1 MKKKT
6 KIRLIVA
13 VAAAIG
19 ITGICAYS
27 ILNTKKAY
35 DYTDYYVDTP
45 ATNETNKDEEAS
57 EKELSLPLL
66 KKTNPDVV
74 GIIESDDR
82 VIYEP
87 VVQAPDNDYYVRR
100 NIERKYAA
108 AGIPYI
114 SGDGNIN
121 AKNVVIYG
129 HSSTRSNIIFTPLM
143 DYINSDYYMKHP
155 TFRFITEEETRTY
168 QIFAV
173 MNIDL
178 NNLDHS
184 LEFTQSSWRSNNDFQ
199 AFISNTTNNSLYRT
213 GASVS
218 NDDEL
223 MTLVTCDTRDG
234 NKRIIVIG
242 KKVA

>member
-1 MKKKT
+1 MKNKT

-178 NNLDHS
+178 NNLEHS

-234 NKRIIVIG
+234 NKRIVVIG

>member
-234 NKRIIVIG
+234 NKRIVVIG

>member
-57 EKELSLPLL
+57 EKKLSLPLL

-74 GIIESDDR
+74 GIIEFDDR

-178 NNLDHS
+178 NNLEHS

-199 AFISNTTNNSLYRT
+199 AFISNTINNNLYRT

-234 NKRIIVIG
+234 NKRIVVIG

>member
-155 TFRFITEEETRTY
+155 TFQFITEEETRTY

-178 NNLDHS
+178 NNLEHS

-199 AFISNTTNNSLYRT
+199 AFISNTINNNLYRT

-234 NKRIIVIG
+234 NKRIVVIG

>member
-19 ITGICAYS
+19 ITGICTYS

-74 GIIESDDR
+74 GIIETDDR

-199 AFISNTTNNSLYRT
+199 AFISNTINNSLYRT
-213 GASVS
+213 GASAS

-223 MTLVTCDTRDG
+223 MILVTCDTRDG
-234 NKRIIVIG
+234 NKRIVVIG
-242 KKVA
+242 KKAA

>member
-19 ITGICAYS
+19 ITGIYTYS

-57 EKELSLPLL
+57 EKELSLSLL
-66 KKTNPDVV
+66 KKTNPDVI
-74 GIIESDDR
+74 GIIEFDDR
-82 VIYEP
+82 IIYEP
-87 VVQAPDNDYYVRR
+87 VVQAPDNEYYVRR

-114 SGDGNIN
+114 SGDGNID

-143 DYINSDYYMKHP
+143 DYINSDFYMEHP
-155 TFRFITEEETRTY
+155 AFRFIMEDETRAY

-184 LEFTQSSWRSNNDFQ
+184 LEFAQNSWRSSNDFQ
-199 AFISNTTNNSLYRT
+199 AFISNTINNSLYRA
-213 GASVS
+213 GVSVS
-218 NDDEL
+218 NEDQL
-223 MTLVTCDTRDG
+223 MTLVTCDTRDE
-234 NKRIIVIG
+234 NKRIVVIG
-242 KKVA
+242 KQIR

>member
-19 ITGICAYS
+19 ITGICTYS

-74 GIIESDDR
+74 GIIETDDR

-178 NNLDHS
+178 NNLEHS

-199 AFISNTTNNSLYRT
+199 AFISNTINNNLYRT

-234 NKRIIVIG
+234 NKRIVVIG

>member
-19 ITGICAYS
+19 ITGICTYS

-178 NNLDHS
+178 NNLEHS

-234 NKRIIVIG
+234 NKRIVVIG

>member
-19 ITGICAYS
+19 ITGICTYS

-199 AFISNTTNNSLYRT
+199 AFISNTINNNLYRT

-234 NKRIIVIG
+234 NKRIVVIG

>member
-19 ITGICAYS
+19 ITGICTYS

-74 GIIESDDR
+74 GIIETDDR

-234 NKRIIVIG
+234 NKRIVVIG

>member
-74 GIIESDDR
+74 GIIEFDDR

-178 NNLDHS
+178 NNLEHS

-234 NKRIIVIG
+234 NKRIVVIG

>member
-19 ITGICAYS
+19 ITGICTYS

-184 LEFTQSSWRSNNDFQ
+184 LEFSQSSWRSNNDFQ
-199 AFISNTTNNSLYRT
+199 AFIYNTINNSLYRT

-234 NKRIIVIG
+234 NKRIVVIG